1 MGLSSPV
8 IQVKQLEHVY
18 PNGTAALRGVSLEIG
33 TGEFIA
39 VIGQNG
45 SGKTTLV
52 RHFNGLLKPT
62 AGEVLVK
69 GKSVRTT
76 PISSLAASV
85 GYVFQNPDHQIFC
98 HSVWEEIA
106 FGPRMLGFSQQMIA
120 ANTKEAIEIMD
131 LEGTDDRHP
140 HSLSRGE
147 RQRLA
152 IASVLAIKP
161 EVIVLDEPTGGQDKA
176 RTEKLM
182 RLLLQLNQ
190 KGHTIIV
197 VTHDIELAAEYARRV
212 VVVCEGGILLDGDPR
227 EVFKQRQQLSKTF
240 LRAPDI
246 FELSLAVDLPRPCL
260 TTAEFVAEV
269 GRRIGTAR

>member
-1 MGLSSPV
+1 MNPSSAV
-8 IQVKQLEHVY
+8 IRVENLGHIY
-18 PNGTAALRGVSLEIG
+18 PNGTVALKDVSLEINR
-33 TGEFIA
+33 GEFIS
-39 VIGQNG
+39 ILGQNG

-62 AGEVLVK
+62 GGDVVVK
-69 GKSVRTT
+69 GNSVKNT
-76 PISSLAASV
+76 PISTLAAQV

-98 HSVWEEIA
+98 HSVWDEVS
-106 FGPRMLGFSQQMIA
+106 FGPRTLKFNKETIDK
-120 ANTKEAIEIMD
+120 NTKEALAIME
-131 LEGTDDRHP
+131 LQGKEERHP

-182 RLLLQLNQ
+182 RLLVELNQ
-190 KGHTIIV
+190 KGHTIII
-197 VTHDIELAAEYARRV
+197 VTHDIELAAEFSHRV
-212 VVVCEGGILLDGDPR
+212 VVVYGGTILLDGPPR
-227 EVFKQRQQLSKTF
+227 EVFRHKEELSKTF

-246 FELSLAVDLPRPCL
+246 FELSMALGLENPSL
-260 TTAEFVAEV
+260 TAGEFTLKINQAQC
-269 GRRIGTAR
+269 G

>member
-1 MGLSSPV
+1 MALSSPV
-8 IQVKQLEHVY
+8 IQVNQLEHIY
-18 PNGTAALRGVSLEIG
+18 PNGTVALRGVSLAIG
-33 TGEFIA
+33 AGDFIA

-69 GKSVRTT
+69 GKNVKTT
-76 PISSLAASV
+76 PVSTLAATV

-106 FGPRMLGFSQQMIA
+106 FGPRMLGFSHQMIA
-120 ANTKEAIEIMD
+120 ANTKQAMEIMD

-182 RLLLQLNQ
+182 RLLLELNQ
-190 KGHTIIV
+190 AGHTIIV
-197 VTHDIELAAEYARRV
+197 VTHDIELAAEYARRM
-212 VVVCEGGILLDGDPR
+212 VVVCEGTVLLDGDPR
-227 EVFKQRQQLSKTF
+227 EVFKHREQLSKTF
-240 LRAPDI
+240 LKAPDI
-246 FELSLAVDLPRPCL
+246 FQLSQAVNLARPCL

-269 GRRIGTAR
+269 SRRTGNAG